1 MKLTIAKMASLFA
14 VGVLTASGSL
24 VHAGGSLDLSLS
36 DDNVRLAYDATQLST
51 GMHINAALLH
61 NSSDGDII
69 SGGLH
74 VVDVRNNQNDLYIGV
89 GGNAYAV
96 IVDNEKDGVED
107 ANGAAIGV
115 GGFFR
120 YSMPFN
126 RNLALAGYVYYA
138 PPVISF
144 SEVENM
150 VDSDIRIQ
158 YNLLPTAHLYTGFR
172 YTSIQFENA
181 NSRYKLGE
189 GLHLGFK
196 LDF

>member
-1 MKLTIAKMASLFA
+1 MKLTIAKMARLFA
-14 VGVLTASGSL
+14 VGALTVSGSL

-51 GMHINAALLH
+51 GMHLNAAVLH

-69 SGGLH
+69 SGGVH
-74 VVDVRNNQNDLYIGV
+74 VVDVRNNQSDLYIGV

-96 IVDNEKDGVED
+96 ITDNAD
-107 ANGAAIGV
+107 GAAIGV

-126 RNLALAGYVYYA
+126 RDLALAGYAYYA

-172 YTSIQFENA
+172 YTSVQFENA
-181 NSRYKLGE
+181 NRRYKIGE